1 MTRCFSPIASEKMSK
16 VTYQKSTSQYGLVMA
31 LYAHNSTRV
40 PRLARE
46 TTCHIR
52 DTCYSEPTYSA
63 INVSHSYELKREEA
77 ERGGGKRAAHWEL
90 KARCH
95 IIIVLWQVRASR
107 R

>member
-1 MTRCFSPIASEKMSK
+1 MLTTAPECRDWHEKQHAILETPVTASQPI
-16 VTYQKSTSQYGLVMA
+16 L
-31 LYAHNSTRV
+31 
-40 PRLARE
+40 
-46 TTCHIR
+46 
-52 DTCYSEPTYSA
+52 A